1 MFNLGSKAFF
11 LAAPVAFIA
20 AVLYA
25 FNTSDVG
32 GFVVLLGAAVV
43 ALFLGAA
50 SVAATGSADRF
61 NIAGLRDPRAGRAP
75 NPNAV
80 PFIAAVGA
88 GVIGLGFAFGVV
100 AFAAGLIVLAVSAV
114 VWFGAGWRE
123 HPDYVGSTAPRV
135 GDRFSLPIGL
145 PVGVIGVIAI
155 AAISISRLFLTVS
168 KTGSWVAALIIG
180 VAIFAIALIL
190 AFRPT
195 ISKRFGRALMA
206 IGIAA
211 LIAVGVVGVSRGER
225 PFHHHEGAA
234 AATETK

>member
-25 FNTSDVG
+25 FNSSDVG
-32 GFVVLLGAAVV
+32 GFIVLLAAAVV
-43 ALFLGAA
+43 SVFLGAA
-50 SVAATGSADRF
+50 SLAATGSADRF
-61 NIAGLRDPRAGRAP
+61 MIAGLRDPRAGRAP
-75 NPNAV
+75 NPSAV
-80 PFIAAVGA
+80 PLIAAVGA
-88 GVIGLGFAFGVV
+88 GAIGLGFALGIV
-100 AFAAGLIVLAVSAV
+100 AFAAGLIVLAVAAV
-114 VWFGAGWRE
+114 VWFSAGWRE

-168 KTGSWVAALIIG
+168 KTGSWIAALIIG
-180 VAIFAIALIL
+180 LAIFGIALVL

-195 ISKRFGRALMA
+195 ISKRVGRVLM
-206 IGIAA
+206 
-211 LIAVGVVGVSRGER
+211 AVGVAAIVAVGTIGVSRGER
-225 PFHHHEGAA
+225 PFHHHEGGAA
-234 AATETK
+234 TTETK